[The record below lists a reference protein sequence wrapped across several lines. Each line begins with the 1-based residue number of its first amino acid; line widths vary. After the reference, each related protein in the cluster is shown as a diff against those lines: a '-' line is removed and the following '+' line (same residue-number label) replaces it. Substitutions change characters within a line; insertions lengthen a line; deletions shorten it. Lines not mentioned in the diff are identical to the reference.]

1 MVAVASHKPSFRAE
15 LRVARIAP
23 RKMRLV
29 ADVVRGKNYNAALHV
44 LRAMP
49 QRGAAVGIK
58 LLKSAFANASQR
70 IREERLDIDPE
81 NLCVVEARVDG
92 GPTFWGMRP
101 SSMRRP
107 QFIHRRTSHILFVL
121 QERETVG
128 EPAARKPAEEPAA
141 DPKAPAA
148 EEKPKAEGAP
158 AEPKPEKKPERKT
171 ARSKKAPPKTKRKTK
186 RKEK

>member
-1 MVAVASHKPSFRAE
+1 M
-15 LRVARIAP
+15 LR
-23 RKMRLV
+23 
-29 ADVVRGKNYNAALHV
+29 G
-44 LRAMP
+44 MP

-70 IREERLDIDPE
+70 IREQRLDIDPE

-107 QFIHRRTSHILFVL
+107 QFIHRRTSHIVFVL
-121 QERETVG
+121 QERESAH
-128 EPAARKPAEEPAA
+128 EPAVRRPEPTPEAEPKAAAPAEE
-141 DPKAPAA
+141 KQ
-148 EEKPKAEGAP
+148 EEKPATRKRV
-158 AEPKPEKKPERKT
+158 KK
-171 ARSKKAPPKTKRKTK
+171 SPPKTKRKTK